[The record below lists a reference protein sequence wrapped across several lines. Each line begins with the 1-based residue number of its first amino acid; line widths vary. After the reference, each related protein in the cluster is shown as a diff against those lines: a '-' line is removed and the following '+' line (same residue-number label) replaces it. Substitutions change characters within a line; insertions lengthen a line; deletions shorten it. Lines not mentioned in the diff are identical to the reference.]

1 MGVSVDMGREL
12 DYSWLHDDV
21 EEDLVG
27 AEWHQHA
34 IRTLSTSLTT
44 LAEARG
50 WPWHVG
56 DQVTLAAWKPN
67 NEAWRPAPDI
77 LIYPRLGP
85 TERQEI
91 DVRAEG
97 PPAFIV
103 EVASASTWAYDV
115 SMEREGGRPRRRRVG
130 KARAYLVG
138 LRVPEY
144 LVFDPR
150 SEFLA
155 GQVPAWRRVG
165 DAGDMVEEWLPEP
178 DGRYQSRALGISL
191 RPDGPLLRVLDPDGR
206 PVPYW
211 FEATRENAALRQEN
225 AARRRENAAQAQRIA
240 ALEAEVD
247 RLGRLSDQETS

>member
-1 MGVSVDMGREL
+1 MGVSVDIGREL

-34 IRTLSTSLTT
+34 IHTLSTSLTT
-44 LAEARG
+44 LAEVRG

-67 NEAWRPAPDI
+67 NEVWRPAPDI
-77 LIYPRLGP
+77 VVYPRLGP

-91 DVRAEG
+91 DVRVDG
-97 PPAFIV
+97 PPALIV

-115 SMEREGGRPRRRRVG
+115 SMERESGRPRKRRVG

-138 LRVPEY
+138 LRVPGY
-144 LVFDPR
+144 LVFDPK

-155 GQVPAWRRVG
+155 GQVRAWRRVG
-165 DAGDMVEEWLPEP
+165 DVVEEWLPEP
-178 DGRYQSRALGISL
+178 DGRYQSRMLGISL
-191 RPDGPLLRVLDPDGR
+191 RPDGPLPRVLDPDGR

-211 FEATRENAALRQEN
+211 FEATRENVALRQ
-225 AARRRENAAQAQRIA
+225 ENAAQAQRIA

-247 RLGRLSDQETS
+247 RLRQIGAQEVS